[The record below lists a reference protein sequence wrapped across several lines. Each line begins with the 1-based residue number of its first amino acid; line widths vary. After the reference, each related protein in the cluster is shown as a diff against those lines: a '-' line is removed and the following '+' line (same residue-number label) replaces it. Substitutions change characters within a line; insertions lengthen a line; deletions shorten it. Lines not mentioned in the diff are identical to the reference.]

1 MRRKLRQGKLSISV
15 VVAAV
20 TSTFFTSICVHTWSR
35 TGDSHCL
42 CSRGHILSAFQCTL
56 DRFLRVP
63 SNPQASLRLRRRR
76 YLFVRRLVVWMGI
89 VGLGVACRMEDQSM
103 LAAPVGNND
112 VRHDRFHIVADLHAS
127 RRVGDQAWR
136 RGRAQQSNLERAA
149 AVMLQTFHE
158 GR

>member
-1 MRRKLRQGKLSISV
+1 MPQKSSWLAIDISSPILFSQANSCDIKVVRASSHNRVPVSLRRKLRQGKLSISV

-89 VGLGVACRMEDQSM
+89 AGLEVACRMKDQSM
-103 LAAPVGNND
+103 LAAPAGNND
-112 VRHDRFHIVADLHAS
+112 VAL
-127 RRVGDQAWR
+127 GC
-136 RGRAQQSNLERAA
+136 
-149 AVMLQTFHE
+149 
-158 GR
+158 